1 MYQDR
6 EEGLYHPA
14 FLSNDFFFIIISL
27 PVLNTSSLSMLLKID
42 IEFPTSQFHGIIKG

>member
-14 FLSNDFFFIIISL
+14 FLYDDFFLIISL
-27 PVLNTSSLSMLLKID
+27 PVLNTSSLSMLLKIA
-42 IEFPTSQFHGIIKG
+42 IEFPSSQFHGIIKG